1 MNNFKVIGVYYGES
15 NNDNNNFIFGIDII
29 YIIIELY
36 IIIFN
41 NSDSSLLKKF
51 GKAAAITGGVIAGI
65 SLFPII
71 LGFGTTGIVAGS
83 VAAGI
88 QAAIGNVT
96 AGSLFAVSTSLGMTG
111 AFASTSVAGT
121 ALGLGGL
128 AAYLNSS
135 FNPENDAIII
145 KITIIII
152 IIVVNNHNLINELG
166 NIIIKLLENRTPSE
180 REKIRIE
187 YNKKIEDQNRD
198 FDNDIINYIRDNNSK
213 SHVENLLKKT
223 KDINVKTEYV
233 RRLMN
238 NISFEDYLEKK
249 FLSSDSLLTS
259 FFKKPESWTQI
270 ISSKFTYSKNDESL
284 IEAVIS
290 EKDDPLIIIRLLEH
304 KTEEQRKV
312 IFDTNLEDI
321 TEEEKMK
328 KRILLTSIK
337 SYMPDYEKNF
347 VEFLLDKVLRE
358 NNIN

>member
-1 MNNFKVIGVYYGES
+1 MNNFKVIGVHYGES
-15 NNDNNNFIFGIDII
+15 NNDSNNLNFGIYIK

-36 IIIFN
+36 KYKFN
-41 NSDSSLLKKF
+41 SSNSSLFKNI
-51 GKAAAITGGVIAGI
+51 GTAAAITGGVIAGI

-88 QAAIGNVT
+88 QAAIGNVA

-111 AFASTSVAGT
+111 AFATTSAAGT
-121 ALGLGGL
+121 ALGLGGGL
-128 AAYLNSS
+128 TAYLNNS
-135 FNPENDAIII
+135 FNPKNDSKLIKDAI
-145 KITIIII
+145 TQE
-152 IIVVNNHNLINELG
+152 NPNLINELV
-166 NIIIKLLENRTPSE
+166 NIIIKILEKRTPSE

-187 YNKKIEDQNRD
+187 YNKQIEGQNRD
-198 FDNDIINYIRDNNSK
+198 FDIDIINYVKDNNLK
-213 SHVENLLKKT
+213 MHVENLLKKT
-223 KDINVKTEYV
+223 KNIKAKTEYV
-233 RRLMN
+233 ERLMS
-238 NISFEDYLEKK
+238 NISFEDYLEKN

-259 FFKKPESWTQI
+259 FFKKTESWTQI

-284 IEAVIS
+284 IETVIS

-304 KTEEQRKV
+304 RTEEQRKV

-328 KRILLTSIK
+328 KRILLISVK
-337 SYMPDYEKNF
+337 SYMPDYEKNY
-347 VEFLLDKVLRE
+347 VEFLLDKVIGE